1 MRSIIRGVALVAAIF
16 AFGAVAANAQ
26 INYGAEVNIPFEF
39 NIGEKAYEAGK
50 YSVKINKQ
58 MVAGVALTIQKVGT
72 DKTQTILLS
81 NSGGERSGEVQ
92 LVFNSLDGRRYL
104 AGITTSNEA
113 LALFHDEGAKTRLA
127 KLQKPKGQRNDQ

>member
-1 MRSIIRGVALVAAIF
+1 MRSIIRGVALVAAVF

-39 NIGEKAYEAGK
+39 NIGEHAYGPGS

-58 MVAGVALTIQKVGT
+58 MVAGAALTIQKAGS

-81 NSGGERSGEVQ
+81 NGGGTRSGDVQ

-104 AGITTSNEA
+104 TEITTPNEA
-113 LALFHDEGAKTRLA
+113 FELFHEKGDETRLA
-127 KLQKPKGQRNDQ
+127 ELQKRRGRSSKL